1 MQALNV
7 SEIEAARERLNEVR
21 RQVSRVYIG
30 DSNAVDLMIV
40 ALLARGH
47 VLLEGVPGIA
57 KTTLVKAFAV
67 TLGCS
72 IRRVQ
77 FTPDL
82 LPADITG
89 TYVLNPKDG
98 TFSLRAGPIFA
109 NVLLADEIN
118 RAPAKTQSA
127 LLEAM
132 QERQVTIEGDRFEL
146 PDPFFVLA
154 TQNPVD
160 LEGTYPLPEAQIDR
174 FLVRVPMGYP
184 NERDEVQM
192 LRSHGIIAPEPF
204 VVLSGADVPPTAI
217 HRRPRARRRRLVRVR
232 GGARQF
238 HAQPPPRRTGRL
250 TPCVARTPARR
261 QIARGDQRPPVR
273 HPRRPTRGRVARA
286 RASPDP
292 HPRTRGRLARQV
304 RAGRRSAAKGQLS
317 TRCTTCVRARISPVD
332 VPVRVDVPDLHSER
346 VGDRDPTSHLRVRCV
361 PHQDAEGCDGRDG
374 TLDHQRNLIPE
385 GESGHV
391 HGRAGRGLRVAEV
404 LRARRAPLCRRGE
417 SRARPRAR
425 ARPRDREDARIY
437 AATTSSPPLRKPRRY
452 APGAE
457 PTARLKALLKAA
469 SES

>member
-7 SEIEAARERLNEVR
+7 SEIEAARERLAEVR

-30 DSNAVDLMIV
+30 DLASVDLMVV

-47 VLLEGVPGIA
+47 VLLEGVPGVA

-174 FLVRVPMGYP
+174 FLVRVNMGYP
-184 NERDEVQM
+184 SERDEVLM
-192 LRSHGIIAPEPF
+192 LRAHGIIAPEPF
-204 VVLSGADVPPTAI
+204 VVLSGADVLQLQSIAARVHVEDDIYDYAVALTTFTRNHPRVVLGAS
-217 HRRPRARRRRLVRVR
+217 PRASLGLLRAAKSHAVLAGRPFVTPDDVRFVAAPVLAHRLIMI
-232 GGARQF
+232 
-238 HAQPPPRRTGRL
+238 PEL
-250 TPCVARTPARR
+250 E
-261 QIARGDQRPPVR
+261 GD
-273 HPRRPTRGRVARA
+273 ARA
-286 RASPDP
+286 RQVLVDEA
-292 HPRTRGRLARQV
+292 LAKV
-304 RAGRRSAAKGQLS
+304 SY
-317 TRCTTCVRARISPVD
+317 
-332 VPVRVDVPDLHSER
+332 
-346 VGDRDPTSHLRVRCV
+346 
-361 PHQDAEGCDGRDG
+361 
-374 TLDHQRNLIPE
+374 
-385 GESGHV
+385 
-391 HGRAGRGLRVAEV
+391 
-404 LRARRAPLCRRGE
+404 RRAV
-417 SRARPRAR
+417 RPV
-425 ARPRDREDARIY
+425 
-437 AATTSSPPLRKPRRY
+437 
-452 APGAE
+452 
-457 PTARLKALLKAA
+457 
-469 SES
+469 